1 MFKKL
6 ESGVIINVN
15 LIEVIEKD
23 YEGQQRAKIN
33 KGSYILTERDI
44 EEIMNPWTNNPFIS
58 GKSVLGMFGIEEQ
71 NEKED

>member
-33 KGSYILTERDI
+33 KGSYIVTEKDI
-44 EEIMNPWTNNPFIS
+44 EEIARLSDGVGSFIAI
-58 GKSVLGMFGIEEQ
+58 MPD
-71 NEKED
+71 KERGRE

>member
-6 ESGVIINVN
+6 ESGVIVNVK

-33 KGSYILTERDI
+33 KGTYIVTERDI
-44 EEIMNPWTNNPFIS
+44 EEIICPCDVDRFIFANT
-58 GKSVLGMFGIEEQ
+58 MFGKEEG

>member
-6 ESGVIINVN
+6 ESGVIVNVK

-33 KGSYILTERDI
+33 KGTYIVTERDI
-44 EEIMNPWTNNPFIS
+44 EEITCPYDVGRFIFE
-58 GKSVLGMFGIEEQ
+58 KPMFEKEEG
-71 NEKED
+71 NEKN

>member
-6 ESGVIINVN
+6 ESGVIINVK

-44 EEIMNPWTNNPFIS
+44 EEIMAPDGIDPFIS
-58 GKSVLGMFGIEEQ
+58 AKPMFGKEEQ
-71 NEKED
+71 NEKKD

>member
-44 EEIMNPWTNNPFIS
+44 EEIICHADIHRFIEA
-58 GKSVLGMFGIEEQ
+58 KPMFGKEEQ

>member
-6 ESGVIINVN
+6 ESGVIINVK

-23 YEGQQRAKIN
+23 CEGQQRAKIN
-33 KGSYILTERDI
+33 KGSYIVTERDI
-44 EEIMNPWTNNPFIS
+44 EEIVHMVDMYIS
-58 GKSVLGMFGIEEQ
+58 AKPMFGKEEG

>member
-44 EEIMNPWTNNPFIS
+44 EEIMDGIDRFMSAKP
-58 GKSVLGMFGIEEQ
+58 MFGKEEQ

>member
-6 ESGVIINVN
+6 ESGVIINVK

-33 KGSYILTERDI
+33 KGSYILTEKDI
-44 EEIMNPWTNNPFIS
+44 DEIMNPWKNNPLIN
-58 GKSVLGMFGIEEQ
+58 GKSVLEMFGIEEQ
-71 NEKED
+71 NEKKD

>member
-6 ESGVIINVN
+6 ESGVIINVK

-33 KGSYILTERDI
+33 KGSYIVTEKDI
-44 EEIMNPWTNNPFIS
+44 EEIICFADIRKFIEARP
-58 GKSVLGMFGIEEQ
+58 MFEKEEG

>member
-6 ESGVIINVN
+6 ESGVIINVK

-44 EEIMNPWTNNPFIS
+44 EEIMTPSDIDRFIS
-58 GKSVLGMFGIEEQ
+58 ARQPMFGKEEG
-71 NEKED
+71 NEKKD